1 MHGDCTPQCMA
12 MKLLVFGAILILV
25 RLYTAWD
32 IWVVLGA
39 LLVIKGL
46 LLFIM
51 PNCACNTKEPKK
63 K

>member
-1 MHGDCTPQCMA
+1 MHGDCTPQCTA
-12 MKLLVFGAILILV
+12 MKFLVFGAILILV
-25 RLYTAWD
+25 RLYTQWD

-39 LLVIKGL
+39 LLIVKGL

-51 PNCACNTKEPKK
+51 PKCCCQAEAPKK